1 MVTNIIMENKK
12 KLKILAASDLHGD
25 SFQVMKLADRA
36 EKENV
41 DLVVLCGDIT
51 SPLETKNIIKP
62 FKDKG
67 KKVLLVPGN
76 HDGLALGDFLADLYN
91 VKNLHGKYA
100 KYYHVG
106 FFGCGGANVGLD
118 ALSDEETFEVLKKGF
133 YYVKGSEKRI
143 MVTHV
148 HPEGTIVD
156 KMFPRWGSKGV
167 RKAIDILKP
176 DLLLCGHVHEAEGV
190 EDLIGNT
197 KVVNVGRNGK
207 IIEI

>member
-1 MVTNIIMENKK
+1 MNSLIMEGKK

-25 SFQVMKLADRA
+25 SNQFIKLAERA

-41 DLVVLCGDIT
+41 DLVVLCGDLT

-62 FKDKG
+62 FKDRG

-76 HDGLALGDFLADLYN
+76 HDGLVLGDLLADMYD
-91 VKNLHGKYA
+91 VKNLHGKSASYSG
-100 KYYHVG
+100 VG
-106 FFGCGGANVGLD
+106 FFGCGAANVGID
-118 ALSDEETFEVLKKGF
+118 ALSDEEAFEVLKCGF
-133 YYVKGSEKRI
+133 YYIKNNEKKI

-156 KMFPRWGSKGV
+156 KMFPNWGSKGV
-167 RKAIDILKP
+167 AKAVEMFKP

-190 EDLIGNT
+190 EDLIGKT

>member
-1 MVTNIIMENKK
+1 MDGKK

-25 SFQVMKLADRA
+25 SKQFIKLAERA
-36 EKENV
+36 QEENV
-41 DLVVLCGDIT
+41 DLVVLCGDLT
-51 SPLETKNIIKP
+51 SPLETNNIIKP

-67 KKVLLVPGN
+67 KKVLLVHGN
-76 HDGLALGDFLADLYN
+76 HDGVVLGDLLADLYN

-100 KYYHVG
+100 NYYHAG

-118 ALSDEETFEVLKKGF
+118 ALSDEEAFEVLKNGF
-133 YYVKGSEKRI
+133 YYVKNSEKKI

-156 KMFPRWGSKGV
+156 KMFPNWGSKGV
-167 RKAIDILKP
+167 RKAIDTFKP

-190 EDLIGNT
+190 EDLIGKT